1 MIVLRAA
8 MQEALSRR
16 ILGIGAAVSVAFVG
30 LFWLGFSTAFSRV
43 AADTSDEFATIA
55 ASTVMTVLGLYA
67 VQFLAAFLAIL
78 LAAGSIAGELESG
91 RALQVLA
98 RPVPRWSWLLQRT
111 AAFGGLSVAYVV
123 LMTIGVLTV
132 AGAVGGYGAL
142 SPVRAIGLMSL
153 EVLVLVS
160 IGVALS
166 TRLGTVAT
174 GVVVVAL
181 YGLAW
186 LAGIMEVP
194 IGAEEKMEAIE
205 QTELAKRKLMAQEAA
220 AGRRGGG
227 PQLSIPANFNAN
239 FHQHRRDAAQLKRD
253 ATKHL
258 PKGPAAAAG
267 TQLDVQGPGGT
278 ERINVANDQARL
290 EAFRRNEGQKR
301 RH

>member
-16 ILGIGAAVSVAFVG
+16 ILGIGAAVSVALVG

-186 LAGIMEVP
+186 LAGIMEFVGRTIDNASVER
-194 IGAEEKMEAIE
+194 IGVAVSLLMPSDALWRGASFHL
-205 QTELAKRKLMAQEAA
+205 QSPAFLLAPDTGVGIPFAAVDPPSGRLIAWALLYAA
-220 AGRRGGG
+220 AMLAFAVRSLR
-227 PQLSIPANFNAN
+227 
-239 FHQHRRDAAQLKRD
+239 RRDL
-253 ATKHL
+253 
-258 PKGPAAAAG
+258 
-267 TQLDVQGPGGT
+267 
-278 ERINVANDQARL
+278 
-290 EAFRRNEGQKR
+290 
-301 RH
+301 